1 MSSIG
6 IDPQRTQRRQ
16 MVQSQIRA
24 RGITDP
30 RVLEAMETVP
40 RERFVLPEDAAS
52 AFADCALSIACG
64 QTISQ
69 PYMVASMTDALHAQP
84 HHRILEIG
92 TGSGYQAAI
101 LARLAA
107 HVYTIERLAPLQED
121 AERLL
126 KQLSH
131 SNISYRVGDGSLGWP
146 EEAPFDGIIVTAGA
160 PRIPQALI
168 DQLADNGRI
177 IAPVGGRDVQ
187 TLEVVS
193 KHGSEVTRKR
203 LVDVRFVSLIGQH
216 GWSG

>member
-1 MSSIG
+1 
-6 IDPQRTQRRQ
+6 

-84 HHRILEIG
+84 HHRVLEIG

-168 DQLADNGRI
+168 DQLAD
-177 IAPVGGRDVQ
+177 GGRLVIPIGNTIEQ
-187 TLEVVS
+187 TLTIVERTG
-193 KHGSEVTRKR
+193 HHTREMPQFPC
-203 LVDVRFVSLIGQH
+203 RFVRLLGQQA
-216 GWSG
+216 WPEPKN

>member
-1 MSSIG
+1 
-6 IDPQRTQRRQ
+6 
-16 MVQSQIRA
+16 MVQTQIRA

-40 RERFVLPEDAAS
+40 RERFVLPEDAAD
-52 AFADCALSIACG
+52 AFTDRALSIACG

-84 HHRILEIG
+84 HHRVLEIG

-126 KQLSH
+126 KVLGYT
-131 SNISYRVGDGSLGWP
+131 NISYRVGDGSLGWP

-168 DQLADNGRI
+168 DQLADGGRLVI
-177 IAPVGGRDVQ
+177 PVGDTIEQ
-187 TLEVVS
+187 TLTIVERTGDRTREMPQYPCLFVRLL
-193 KHGSEVTRKR
+193 GQQGCSEPSTRT
-203 LVDVRFVSLIGQH
+203 
-216 GWSG
+216 